1 MQLSPS
7 PCGRGIKG
15 EGFLINMCLHHPPG
29 ELPPKL
35 VEHPR
40 SLRKNLTLAERK
52 LWRLLR
58 DRRLIKCK
66 FRRQHV
72 VGSYILDF
80 FCSKADLAVEVDGGQ
95 HGLPEQAEYD
105 RRRDE
110 FLKVRGVTVLRFW
123 CNEVLNNTNNVMAEI
138 ARHLK

>member
-1 MQLSPS
+1 MS
-7 PCGRGIKG
+7 
-15 EGFLINMCLHHPPG
+15 LHHPPG

-35 VEHPR
+35 VENSR
-40 SLRKNLTLAERK
+40 SLRRKLTLAERK

-58 DRRLIKCK
+58 NRRLIKVK

-72 VGSYILDF
+72 VGNYILDF
-80 FCSKADLAVEVDGGQ
+80 FCSEADLAVEVDGGQ

-110 FLKVRGVTVLRFW
+110 FLAGQGIKVLRFW
-123 CNEVLNNTNNVMAEI
+123 CNEVLSNTNGVLEEI
-138 ARHLK
+138 VRHLK